1 MVGQTRNKL
10 KEAASEPSHSL
21 RSTQSKQ
28 RRRRATGAGEPELDE
43 EPKGKVKKTELPL
56 PACDGNLPGGA
67 RKYSPRRT
75 RNLNAQNCLQ
85 MEVVGRTVLLGR
97 FQFLRCFM
105 EQLRDKVHLLRRY
118 QFTGSMTLG
127 IGEQSRP
134 RKALGRSPDGRRPS
148 TPAR

>member
-10 KEAASEPSHSL
+10 KEAASEPSHSP
-21 RSTQSKQ
+21 RSTQSRR

-43 EPKGKVKKTELPL
+43 EPKEEVKKPERPL
-56 PACDGNLPGGA
+56 PACGVNLPGGA
-67 RKYSPRRT
+67 REYSPRRT

-85 MEVVGRTVLLGR
+85 MEVVARTVLLGR
-97 FQFLRCFM
+97 FQFLSCFM
-105 EQLRDKVHLLRRY
+105 EQLRNKMHVLRRC
-118 QFTGSMTLG
+118 QFTGRMTLG

-134 RKALGRSPDGRRPS
+134 GKALGRSPDGPRPS